1 MTQNKRWNLENDP
14 ETKEIMQ
21 ENLTEYKLRQLKECE
36 KNVKN

>member
-1 MTQNKRWNLENDP
+1 MTQNKRWNLQNDP

-21 ENLTEYKLRQLKECE
+21 ENLTEYKLQQLKECE